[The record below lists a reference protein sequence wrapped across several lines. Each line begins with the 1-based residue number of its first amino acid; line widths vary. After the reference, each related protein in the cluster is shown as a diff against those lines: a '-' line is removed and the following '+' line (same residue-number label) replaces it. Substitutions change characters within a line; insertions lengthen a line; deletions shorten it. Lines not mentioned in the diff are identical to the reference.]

1 MAIVIKFASHLKQI
15 LLDFPQSEKA
25 MVLLPF
31 GRTYLP
37 FFTFNLGWG
46 FSKEQIAKEKFCLW
60 RG

>member
-1 MAIVIKFASHLKQI
+1 MAIVIEFASHLKQI

-46 FSKEQIAKEKFCLW
+46 FLKSK
-60 RG
+60 